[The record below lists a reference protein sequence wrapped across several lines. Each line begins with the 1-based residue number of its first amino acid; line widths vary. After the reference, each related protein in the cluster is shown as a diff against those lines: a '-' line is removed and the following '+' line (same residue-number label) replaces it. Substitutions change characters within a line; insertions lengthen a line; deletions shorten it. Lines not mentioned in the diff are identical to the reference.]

1 MEKRI
6 LPILLLLFAC
16 NDKVTSLSA
25 SEKDFLVQ
33 LQDECGCE
41 VSLVHDR
48 TAIESNASNGTF
60 HIDLINST
68 VFYCNM
74 DPAELERIAN
84 NMARRFAVIMG
95 HKGNYSNIQVE
106 FSQMKKD
113 EVICSRKFMV
123 RRP

>member
-1 MEKRI
+1 MSKI
-6 LPILLLLFAC
+6 FFPVLFLLFAC
-16 NDKVTSLSA
+16 NEKKLSA
-25 SEKDFLVQ
+25 AEESFLLQ

-41 VSLVHDR
+41 VSLMHDR
-48 TAIESNASNGTF
+48 TAIENNASNGVF

-68 VFYCNM
+68 VYYCNM
-74 DPAELERIAN
+74 SPAELERIAN
-84 NMARRFAVIMG
+84 NLARRFAVIMK

-113 EVICSRKFMV
+113 EVNCSRKFMV